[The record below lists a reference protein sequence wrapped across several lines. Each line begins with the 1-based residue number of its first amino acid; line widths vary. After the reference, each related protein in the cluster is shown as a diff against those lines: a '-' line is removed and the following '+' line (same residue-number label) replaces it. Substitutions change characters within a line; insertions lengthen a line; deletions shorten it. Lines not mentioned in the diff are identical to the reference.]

1 MKTIQNLIFDFD
13 GTLADTAPLIMATMQ
28 TTIHELQLPPRTD
41 TECRATIG
49 LRLED
54 VPAELWPG
62 DTVAENTFVAAY
74 RRIFNR
80 LKRPLSVECFP
91 GVLPTLGHL
100 HRSGFRMAIAS
111 SRSQR
116 LARRI
121 VEHARHSTLLHN
133 DSWRQRCSGRQA
145 IARSST

>member
-1 MKTIQNLIFDFD
+1 MNMKTIQNLIFDFD

-62 DTVAENTFVAAY
+62 DTVAENTL
-74 RRIFNR
+74 I
-80 LKRPLSVECFP
+80 
-91 GVLPTLGHL
+91 
-100 HRSGFRMAIAS
+100 RMPD
-111 SRSQR
+111 
-116 LARRI
+116 
-121 VEHARHSTLLHN
+121 H
-133 DSWRQRCSGRQA
+133 
-145 IARSST
+145 